1 LPSVADSGAVG
12 LRLLAF
18 QLARFAL
25 SGGLVTAFM
34 FATVTGLVA
43 GAGVPAQAA
52 LVVAYVGG
60 IVLNFSL
67 NRQFVFVSGRGY
79 AHRLSAQGLRFL
91 AVALASYGLTA
102 LALAVLPGWLGV
114 PELAVYLV
122 TAAALA
128 LVSFLVLR
136 HWVFRPTA
144 PPGAAA

>member
-1 LPSVADSGAVG
+1 LSRVADASAVG
-12 LRLLAF
+12 FRLMVF

-25 SGGLVTAFM
+25 SGGLVTLFM

-43 GAGVPAQAA
+43 GADVPAQIA
-52 LVVAYVGG
+52 LAIAYVGG

-79 AHRLSAQGLRFL
+79 AHRLSAQGARYL

-102 LALAVLPGWLGV
+102 LSLAVLPGLLDV

-128 LVSFLVLR
+128 LVAFVVLR
-136 HWVFRPTA
+136 SWVFRPTSA
-144 PPGAAA
+144 PGRLS